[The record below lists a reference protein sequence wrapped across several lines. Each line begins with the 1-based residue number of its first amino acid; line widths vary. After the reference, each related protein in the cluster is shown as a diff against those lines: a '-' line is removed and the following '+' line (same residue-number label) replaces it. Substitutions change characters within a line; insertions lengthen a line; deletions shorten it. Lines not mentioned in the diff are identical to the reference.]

1 MVAKVAILKKSLKH
15 FISTGIRLGHTRRK
29 EERQQLRQRFTKAT
43 RLRLPL
49 QEGDDIILEVWLH
62 PSFGQCISIA
72 NKLNIEELRGLLG
85 ENLFMAMKASKR
97 RKEEE
102 LAKKETLTS
111 AVKVLPD
118 SSGNRKLKV
127 TISFNSGIRIWGDA
141 FPPYD
146 S

>member
-1 MVAKVAILKKSLKH
+1 MLERSLEH
-15 FISTGIRLGHTRRK
+15 FISTGMRLGHTRRE
-29 EERQQLRQRFTKAT
+29 EERQRLRQRFTKAA

-62 PSFGQCISIA
+62 PSFGQCISVA
-72 NKLNIEELRGLLG
+72 NELNVEELRGLLG

-118 SSGNRKLKV
+118 SSGDRKLEV
-127 TISFNSGIRIWGDA
+127 TISFDSGVRIWGDA
-141 FPPYD
+141 FPPCD